1 MHFILTFETYMLHV
15 KYKTIETPFKTP
27 FQTAHGIKTH
37 QKALLISLSY
47 GNISGLGEAPY
58 IPYYNITIEKMI
70 EDLQSKCHLIQQYQF
85 TEPERFWHYCHH
97 LFPENHFL
105 VCALDMAYWNMYSQ
119 FKREK
124 MHKLLNIEWKNIPP
138 SDFTIGIDSIDN
150 MMLQIEKNPMP
161 IYKIKVADDAHI
173 ELLKTIRKNTN
184 ATLRID
190 ANTAWELEKVP
201 HYIEVLDKINIEL
214 IEQPFKKDEYE
225 KNNLLRK
232 ITNIPIIADESCVH
246 ESDVLKC
253 ATYFDGVNIKITKC
267 SGISP
272 AYRMIQNA
280 KSMGLKVLLGCMCE
294 TEIGIESMAHL
305 LPLCDMAD
313 IDGTLLLD
321 VKAPS
326 KFYFQEGVFTWK

>member
-1 MHFILTFETYMLHV
+1 MLHV

-27 FQTAHGIKTH
+27 FKTAHGIKTH

-58 IPYYNITIEKMI
+58 IPYYNTTIEKMI
-70 EDLQSKCHLIQQYQF
+70 TDLQSKSHLIQQYQF

-97 LFPENHFL
+97 LFPDNHFL

-119 FKREK
+119 FKRESI
-124 MHKLLNIEWKNIPP
+124 HTLLNIEWKNIPA
-138 SDFTIGIDSIDN
+138 SDFTIGIDSIEN
-150 MMLQIEKNPMP
+150 MLLQIEKNPMP
-161 IYKIKVADDAHI
+161 IYKIKVAEDAHI
-173 ELLKTIRKNTN
+173 ELLKTIREKTN
-184 ATLRID
+184 ATIRID

-201 HYIEVLDKINIEL
+201 QYIELLEKINIEL

-232 ITNIPIIADESCVH
+232 MTKIPVFADESCVH
-246 ESDVLKC
+246 EADVLKC
-253 ATYFDGVNIKITKC
+253 AEYFDGINVKITKC
-267 SGISP
+267 SGITP
-272 AYRMIQNA
+272 AFRMIKNA
-280 KSMGLKVLLGCMCE
+280 NTLGLKILLGCMCE

-326 KFYFQEGVFTWK
+326 KFYFQEGVFNWK

>member
-1 MHFILTFETYMLHV
+1 MLHL

-27 FQTAHGIKTH
+27 FKTAHGIKTH
-37 QKALLISLSY
+37 QKTLLISLSY

-58 IPYYNITIEKMI
+58 IPYYNTTIEKMI
-70 EDLQSKCHLIQQYQF
+70 TDLQSKSHLIQQYQF

-97 LFPENHFL
+97 LFPDNHFL

-124 MHKLLNIEWKNIPP
+124 IHTLLNIEWKNIPA
-138 SDFTIGIDSIDN
+138 SDFTIGIDSIEN
-150 MMLQIEKNPMP
+150 MLLQIEKNPMP
-161 IYKIKVADDAHI
+161 IYKIKVAEDVHI
-173 ELLKTIRKNTN
+173 ELLKTIREHTN
-184 ATLRID
+184 AILRID

-201 HYIEVLDKINIEL
+201 QYIEVLEKINIEL

-232 ITNIPIIADESCVH
+232 MTKIPVFADESCVH
-246 ESDVLKC
+246 EEDVMKC
-253 ATYFDGVNIKITKC
+253 APYYDGINIKITKC
-267 SGISP
+267 SGITP

-280 KSMGLKVLLGCMCE
+280 KSLGLKILLGCMCE

-321 VKAPS
+321 VKTPS
-326 KFYFQEGVFTWK
+326 KFYFQEGVFSWR